1 MKAPLEDSSNLP
13 NCCGCQCPRWSVD
26 DFSVAQTE
34 NVLFI
39 AGFVRDLV
47 RFPPGRKRKK
57 KSTLLTKRPPRPKL
71 DQFALP
77 DDFEDF
83 DDI

>member
-1 MKAPLEDSSNLP
+1 MKAPLED
-13 NCCGCQCPRWSVD
+13 CGCPCPRWSVD
-26 DFSVAQTE
+26 DFSVAPD

-39 AGFVRDLV
+39 AGFVRNLV
-47 RFPPGRKRKK
+47 RCPTGRKHKK

-77 DDFEDF
+77 DDFADF